1 MNRWLFAAILGLIA
15 AMAATA
21 EAGIFCRSCRSYS
34 CSHAVYVAPKVV
46 QQVVERKVYVP
57 QQTVIFNNAYPA
69 AAPGLTGYQAY
80 AAPYQ
85 PTAALFANIA
95 SEGLNIAR
103 QTSAIGQGQAQV
115 EAGLEALRLQ
125 TQQVLAVTQHL
136 QAGLRGAAGGGS
148 QTLIL
153 QIGADG
159 TVKQV
164 TPQQVGA
171 EQIQQPGQAQ
181 SVIADR
187 CAKCHSGNQPKGEF
201 YLDGQSAVDDAS
213 FRLALEAVATGVM
226 PPKSEPALS
235 GEEKAT
241 IMEELLRLKP
251 SP

>member
-34 CSHAVYVAPKVV
+34 CSHAVHVTKVV
-46 QQVVERKVYVP
+46 KPYVSPP
-57 QQTVIFNNAYPA
+57 QANNVTNIIFSNQYPA

-85 PTAALFANIA
+85 PSAATFASLSSEALKIA
-95 SEGLNIAR
+95 GQN
-103 QTSAIGQGQAQV
+103 SAIGQGQAQV

-171 EQIQQPGQAQ
+171 EQVQQPQTA

-213 FRLALEAVATGVM
+213 FRLALEAVATGAM

-235 GEEKAT
+235 GEEKAA
-241 IMEELLRLKP
+241 IMDELLRLKP

>member
-85 PTAALFANIA
+85 PSAATFASLSSEALKIA
-95 SEGLNIAR
+95 GQN
-103 QTSAIGQGQAQV
+103 SAIGQGQAQV

-171 EQIQQPGQAQ
+171 EQVQQPQTA

-213 FRLALEAVATGVM
+213 FRLALEAVATGAM

-235 GEEKAT
+235 GEEKAS

-251 SP
+251 NP